1 MITSM
6 TGYGRG
12 VAQAGQREVMVEV
25 RSVNNRFL
33 DVVPRLPKSIS
44 GYEANIKELVGKS
57 ISRGRVNIWVS
68 VNGTEDKYTN
78 LSLDRE
84 LASTFVRLTRE
95 LKQEFNLAGDIGID
109 QIIGLPDIITYN
121 NPETLDEE
129 LWEKTRKA
137 LDLALTDLT
146 EMRKHEGNNLKIDL
160 AARINDIDSAIDAVE
175 KKSRENPQLELD
187 RLRIRISKLISPD
200 MVDEGRMESELAIIA
215 DRMDV
220 TEECVRFKSHNQV
233 FLEALDSE
241 KAEGRKLN
249 FLLQEMNR
257 EANTIGSKCSD
268 SVIAHLVVEIKEQVE
283 KLREQIQNIE

>member
-1 MITSM
+1 MIISM

-12 VAQAGQREVMVEV
+12 MARAGHSEILVEI
-25 RSVNNRFL
+25 RSVNNRYL

-44 GYEANIKELVGKS
+44 GYETDVKELVGKK

-68 VNGTEDKYTN
+68 VNGSEDKYSH
-78 LSLDRE
+78 LSLDKE
-84 LASTFVRLTRE
+84 LASTFVRLARE
-95 LKQEFNLAGDIGID
+95 LKQELGLAGEISVD
-109 QIIGLPDIITYN
+109 QVIGLPDVVTFINT
-121 NPETLDEE
+121 ETLDEE
-129 LWEKTRKA
+129 LWEKTREA
-137 LDLALTDLT
+137 LESALADFT
-146 EMRKHEGNNLKIDL
+146 EMRKREGSNLKIDL
-160 AARINDIDSAIDAVE
+160 AERIKEIDAALEAIEV
-175 KKSRENPQLELD
+175 KSKENPQLELD
-187 RLRIRISKLISPD
+187 RLRSRIQKLIGPE
-200 MVDEGRMESELAIIA
+200 MIDEGRMESELAIIA

-220 TEECVRFKSHNQV
+220 TEECVRFKSHNKV
-233 FLEALDSE
+233 FLEALDSD

>member
-1 MITSM
+1 M